1 MGQRGIRVGF
11 IALIAAAT
19 AACAS
24 GAPSPV
30 PSPSTVAAATS
41 FDEYA
46 VGFCSAFEAMFRAV
60 GNPDTAEGSERAR
73 RLIRRSPPTT
83 AIPPPGS
90 VPRSRSILETGRQHV
105 VFARGWQPAAPTMVQ
120 LDRVLVAFEAMTAAK
135 VAAANQAPNAVNP
148 QVAFEASG
156 GLDAWTAMF
165 EAYAAIGSARP
176 TAVPPC
182 AAVPVVAP

>member
-1 MGQRGIRVGF
+1 MGQRRMRVGF
-11 IALIAAAT
+11 ISLIAAAT
-19 AACAS
+19 AACAT
-24 GAPSPV
+24 GAPSSAL
-30 PSPSTVAAATS
+30 SPSSPAVATS

-60 GNPDTAEGSERAR
+60 GNPDTAEGSELSKALDQAVAAHDGDTAT
-73 RLIRRSPPTT
+73 RLGAEMT
-83 AIPPPGS
+83 G
-90 VPRSRSILETGRQHV
+90 ILETGRQHV
-105 VFARGWQPAAPTMVQ
+105 VFARGWQPAAATMVQ

-135 VAAANQAPNAVNP
+135 VAAANRAPNAVNP

-182 AAVPVVAP
+182 AAVPVIAP